1 MGLFGGS
8 FTTGLASGLATSVG
22 TAIKDDM
29 ERRETRLDKLRTF
42 YETRQVQEQD
52 RAKAEDKR
60 TENHL
65 TRLRNEAGIGAAEV
79 VALYKGL
86 GGTNDSLDNHFS
98 TVDTNKTLGGT
109 TFDYTDMLKNSGV
122 DLSQYGNFTMQ
133 DALDNFRYEI
143 SAPDINY
150 TEAPS
155 MLSALGLK
163 QDSDKVSASLTR
175 DMQDLVPNVSRI
187 DSGIKS
193 MAMPEGFY
201 SGTEQALKAKADRT
215 EYDLKDRVGVAN
227 EAVQAAQ
234 NLIYK
239 IKDSEKNLSPEEY
252 EEQLAEANLALERAT
267 KRQKGAIKLA
277 QTVSTMTNRAD
288 IISLPLRAGVYEK
301 AKKALDD
308 SIQFG
313 GVGDK
318 ASAIIVEG
326 DTFTT
331 ITGVEKKA
339 GDELVGEDAAK
350 YRAEKQYDYDYDL
363 VANTL
368 TDDAGEFVEG
378 SAKLMME
385 DGLNLISNSV
395 YLDYLKT
402 IGKEDTTPPVVP
414 AAIPK
419 TIENIEENVT
429 EILGQ
434 LDIPNMTFDEI
445 EAKKADIIFN
455 ATRAVQTAAED
466 AAVRAQLKKIFAA
479 KGLPVTEQ
487 PKIPSGDDPEE
498 SKIKAA
504 QDAFRKEIEGD
515 PVNYLVERINATGTF
530 IPEEDS
536 RRITKVFYNK
546 IKRNNPSPLYG
557 DYENEDAAKAEYNKV
572 LENPAVIEAL
582 QNAWDRLPV
591 KDKEDESILVQYS
604 RRGVD
609 VGKFGTLE
617 YYKNKKPKSEQN

>member
-86 GGTNDSLDNHFS
+86 GGTNDSLDRHFS
-98 TVDTNKTLGGT
+98 TVDTNKDLGGT

-215 EYDLKDRVGVAN
+215 EYDLNDRVGVAN

-339 GDELVGEDAAK
+339 GDELMGEDAAK

-414 AAIPK
+414 GGGTTPVVLTPDNSLGAINAIVANSYEGQEFTGADYESIEKTLIGSGLTKEGAAQAV
-419 TIENIEENVT
+419 ENYKVQEAAQKEKDQYNS
-429 EILGQ
+429 
-434 LDIPNMTFDEI
+434 LDKEAKMAFADTAFDEFI
-445 EAKKADIIFN
+445 
-455 ATRAVQTAAED
+455 TPTAEGVSPLTMNED
-466 AAVRAQLKKIFAA
+466 VIA
-479 KGLPVTEQ
+479 
-487 PKIPSGDDPEE
+487 
-498 SKIKAA
+498 
-504 QDAFRKEIEGD
+504 
-515 PVNYLVERINATGTF
+515 LVERAKISPASFSDESKVALKVLNNF
-530 IPEEDS
+530 LV
-536 RRITKVFYNK
+536 TKLYRTK
-546 IKRNNPSPLYG
+546 EQAEALRNNPRYNEMRRNILTSITNIVSEARELYL
-557 DYENEDAAKAEYNKV
+557 NEQEKNAGEQKKIDAREKIKIKQMQQE
-572 LENPAVIEAL
+572 
-582 QNAWDRLPV
+582 
-591 KDKEDESILVQYS
+591 IL
-604 RRGVD
+604 
-609 VGKFGTLE
+609 
-617 YYKNKKPKSEQN
+617 